1 MKAKELDILI
11 EETIS
16 KVIKDTI
23 LEGMAK
29 DEQYE
34 VYHINCEGEP
44 VETCHSQEEADEI
57 VNKLE
62 KEYPGKQFIIE
73 KGKYESH
80 SHMLDKLDEMGEQL
94 EEKENTNMENTT
106 PRFKS
111 IAEAIHHAKE
121 QGHKKIKIDSEIY
134 DVDECWNQMEQEEQ
148 VSIGEESHCEEC
160 GSAPMEED
168 LTGNQDKIDAN
179 HNGEI
184 DGEDFDILRG
194 EDGDKE
200 EGDMDEET
208 MMNGFKSQ
216 VAQKLE
222 KELGREPSR
231 KELIDAV
238 AKLLSKQIED
248 DEDFINKHEPKQ
260 ETDETYD
267 EEGADIE
274 AGHSDGT
281 EFEDILRGSKKK
293 HNDSEI
299 DYNDAKQ
306 LDSIGYDDR
315 IEESKP
321 CCNECGGMITEEG
334 MCNECGAPYQ
344 MEESKCEKC
353 GKEVC
358 ECGSMMN
365 ETKKKTLRLSETEM
379 VALIAKMVSESIP
392 GLEAYNKA
400 HKESG
405 KQNAD
410 EIKVAMDD
418 VNKNHISIEGSDN
431 PEFPHQNGKGEKV
444 AIEPTKEDEKEIEDN
459 RGRNPL
465 DLDYDIEPS
474 EQFKKRLKM
483 AIEGDKLMGNAAT
496 TTKTNVKPS
505 NGAKL
510 GKEANDKDGNN
521 IPTPETGKKFEEG
534 SKRKIEIKK
543 NAPLYNK
550 EVTPVKHMNETKT
563 FNMTSILE
571 EEIKK
576 MKKLTSYDKKTQ

>member
-194 EDGDKE
+194 EEGDEK

-293 HNDSEI
+293 HTDLSQNEFGLGDTIKGIEHP
-299 DYNDAKQ
+299 
-306 LDSIGYDDR
+306 DDMD
-315 IEESKP
+315 EEKK
-321 CCNECGGMITEEG
+321 CCEKCGKESCECDKT
-334 MCNECGAPYQ
+334 
-344 MEESKCEKC
+344 CEKC

-358 ECGSMMN
+358 ECGGMMN
-365 ETKKKTLRLSETEM
+365 ETKKKTLRLTEDEM

-405 KQNAD
+405 KQNAA

-444 AIEPTKEDEKEIEDN
+444 AVEPTKEDEKEIEDN

-496 TTKTNVKPS
+496 TTKTDVKPS

-510 GKEANDKDGNN
+510 GKEANDKDGNS